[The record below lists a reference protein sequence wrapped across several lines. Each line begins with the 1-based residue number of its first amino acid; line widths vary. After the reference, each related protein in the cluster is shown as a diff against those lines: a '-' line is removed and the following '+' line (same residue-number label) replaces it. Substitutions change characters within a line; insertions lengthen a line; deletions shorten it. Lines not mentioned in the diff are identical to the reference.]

1 MAVLVPPQA
10 PLPPLKPTRP
20 PVVGLGISDKKRPS
34 GGGNGGNGAS
44 MGRGGSLDGPAT
56 KGIMGFRQARDQ
68 GKFIGKN
75 HIFTAE
81 KVIKMPLV
89 HVRDCLTVNR
99 QREMIRIESVTC
111 MRKDLV
117 VVRSVR
123 KSVVFGT
130 KYKFALFIWSHQ
142 KC

>member
-68 GKFIGKN
+68 GKFVGQKS
-75 HIFTAE
+75 FTLL
-81 KVIKMPLV
+81 KRLL
-89 HVRDCLTVNR
+89 RCLL
-99 QREMIRIESVTC
+99 S
-111 MRKDLV
+111 D
-117 VVRSVR
+117 
-123 KSVVFGT
+123 
-130 KYKFALFIWSHQ
+130 A
-142 KC
+142 

>member
-111 MRKDLV
+111 MRKD
-117 VVRSVR
+117 
-123 KSVVFGT
+123 
-130 KYKFALFIWSHQ
+130 
-142 KC
+142 